1 MSEIITGSRLH
12 FGLFHPGAAAGQ
24 RRFGGAGM
32 MIGRPGFH
40 LQLTPSASWSAE
52 GPVAER
58 ALAFARCCL
67 EGLRNDRGLTLP
79 PHHLTILQAAS
90 EHAGL
95 GTGTQ
100 LGMAVAR
107 LLSNAAGLPDLSA
120 LERAALVGRGRRSG
134 LGVHGFERGGFLVD
148 GGRHEQ
154 GAAAPLIARMD
165 FPAEWRILLVFPPGS
180 RSWHGSREQSVFDH
194 LGECR
199 HTDRICRLMLLGL
212 LPALAEAD
220 YDTFGEALGEL
231 NALAGEAF
239 APAQGG
245 CYAGPHVTAAV
256 HLLRSLGVRGTGQS
270 SWGPLVFGIVSDGER
285 ASFLARLVRENMSL
299 GEEEV
304 LTAAPLNRGAVL
316 L

>member
-1 MSEIITGSRLH
+1 MSEVITGSRLH
-12 FGLFHPGAAAGQ
+12 FGLFQPGAAAGQ

-32 MIGRPGFH
+32 MIDRPGFH
-40 LQLTPSASWSAE
+40 LRLSPSASWSAE
-52 GPVAER
+52 GPLAER

-67 EGLRNDRGLTLP
+67 EGLRSDRGLSLP
-79 PHHLTILQAAS
+79 PHHLTVLQAAP

-95 GTGTQ
+95 GAGTQ
-100 LGMAVAR
+100 LGMAIAR
-107 LLSNAAGLPDLSA
+107 LLTAAAGLPDLPA
-120 LERAALVGRGRRSG
+120 LELAALAGRGRRSG

-154 GAAAPLIARMD
+154 GLAAPLIARMD
-165 FPAEWRILLVFPPGS
+165 FPTEWRVLLVFPPGS
-180 RSWHGSREQSVFDH
+180 QTWHGSREQSVFDH

-199 HTDRICRLMLLGL
+199 HTDRLCRLVLLGL

-220 YDTFGEALGEL
+220 CDAFGEALAEF
-231 NALAGEAF
+231 NALAGVAF

-245 CYAGPHVTAAV
+245 CYAAPHVTAAV
-256 HLLRSLGVRGTGQS
+256 QLLRSLGVKGAGQS

-285 ASFLARLVRENMSL
+285 ASFLARQVRENMGL

-304 LTAAPLNRGAVL
+304 LTVAPLNRGAVL